1 MECLCG
7 RTRARHGRCTEC
19 ARTPAR
25 RVKRYELAVRDVLE
39 SDESTRGFVWNQ
51 PVHGTRL
58 RPDFAWYFQR
68 ACVLLEVDEREHA
81 SYDAAAEEQ
90 RELELGRA
98 IGRPMCLVRVS
109 IGTSATVESVARAVE
124 ALLPTLA
131 CRIADAQEHGAV
143 APGCA
148 RVTRTVAP
156 ARNAKK
162 KPDPEGKVQ

>member
-68 ACVLLEVDEREHA
+68 ACVLLEVDER
-81 SYDAAAEEQ
+81 
-90 RELELGRA
+90 LCV
-98 IGRPMCLVRVS
+98 CLCAR
-109 IGTSATVESVARAVE
+109 TSAMQRCSLTVGHNG
-124 ALLPTLA
+124 T
-131 CRIADAQEHGAV
+131 
-143 APGCA
+143 
-148 RVTRTVAP
+148 
-156 ARNAKK
+156 
-162 KPDPEGKVQ
+162 